1 MTSADFRLDLHGYD
15 SERAKAAILALVD
28 SAQATGTMRIEIVH
42 GRGKGVLAQ
51 LVRDVLRQSP
61 KVSDIGALE
70 QGAGIWAR
78 LRKLSEMPPSARPKA
93 SAGDARPNPA
103 QVARDLLKQSK
114 RLDLPGS

>member
-1 MTSADFRLDLHGYD
+1 MSSANSRLDLQGYD
-15 SERAKAAILALVD
+15 SDRAKAAILSLVD
-28 SAQATGTMRIEIVH
+28 SAHATGVNRVEIVH
-42 GRGKGVLAQ
+42 GRGNVGLAQ

-70 QGAGIWAR
+70 QGIGIWAR
-78 LRKLSEMPPSARPKA
+78 LRKLSELPPSARPQSSGGEAKP
-93 SAGDARPNPA
+93 SPA